1 MISTQLQQLEVVN
14 AARALLGQQLVRT
27 LPDGTQL
34 SGRIVE
40 TEGYHQSDPAS
51 HCYGGKRTK
60 RTDVMFGPAGR
71 AYVYFTY
78 GMHYCLNVVAGREGE
93 GAAVLIRALEP
104 LESLDAMRSRRGEH
118 HPATNLCSGPAK
130 LTQAFRIDKELNG
143 HDLTQPPLQ
152 LLPGEEIAK
161 ADIKTTPRIGISRA
175 TDTPWRFY
183 MKNNPYISK

>member
-1 MISTQLQQLEVVN
+1 MRTSLEALSVEEVV
-14 AARALLGQQLVRT
+14 RALLGQQLVRT
-27 LPDGTQL
+27 LPDGRQL
-34 SGRIVE
+34 RGRIVE

-60 RTDVMFGPAGR
+60 RTEVMFGPAGR

-104 LESLDAMRSRRGEH
+104 LESLDAMRSRRGER
-118 HPATNLCSGPAK
+118 HPAANLCSGPAK
-130 LTQAFRIDKELNG
+130 LTQALAIDKKLNG
-143 HDLTQPPLQ
+143 HNLTQPPLQ
-152 LLPGEEIAK
+152 LLPGEEIAQD
-161 ADIKTTPRIGISRA
+161 DIVTTPRIGISQA

-183 MKNNPYISK
+183 IRGNLHVSK